1 MTIDPNNH
9 YQPERPVSASFSH
22 SILVLA
28 FAALGIYGA
37 YALIQRLTSPLHNP
51 SAVQMEVVARGNLA
65 EDEQSTI
72 ELFRQVSPT
81 VAHITT
87 SSVARRGW
95 NRNPMAI
102 PRGTGSGFTWGSDGY
117 IVTNYHVVAEGNRW
131 TVTLADR
138 SQHDARLV
146 GAYPPTDL
154 AVLKIDAP
162 NHELRPIRIGSS
174 RELLVGQKVFAVGN
188 PFGLDHT
195 LTTGVISGLGRTIE
209 SVSGDTISDVIQTD
223 AAINPGNSGG
233 PLFDSAAR
241 LIGVNTAIV
250 GTENGATG
258 IGFAVPIDTVNQ
270 VVPMIIRDGGESQ
283 SAPEARAGLGV
294 YIAPES
300 FTQLRGLDGVAI
312 ESVLENSAADRAG
325 LQPMQLDRDGAYRV
339 DVIKSIG
346 GVATRT
352 NHDLLMALKAHR
364 PGDEVEIVF
373 ERNGNE
379 GVVRVKLDDLSSR

>member
-1 MTIDPNNH
+1 MTYDPNPLPR
-9 YQPERPVSASFSH
+9 QPDPAAPSVSR
-22 SILVLA
+22 SILFVA
-28 FAALGIYGA
+28 YAALGLYGG
-37 YALIQRLTSPLHNP
+37 YALLSRWLSPLHDP
-51 SAVQMEVVARGNLA
+51 SAASLEVVPRGNLA
-65 EDEQSTI
+65 EDEKATI
-72 ELFRQVSPT
+72 DLFRQVSPS

-87 SSVARRGW
+87 SSVARTGW
-95 NRNPMAI
+95 NRNPMTI

-138 SQHDARLV
+138 SQHGARLV

-162 NHELRPIRIGSS
+162 NHRLRPIQVGSS

-209 SVSGDTISDVIQTD
+209 SVSGDNIRDVIQTD

-270 VVPMIIRDGGESQ
+270 VVPMIIRDGGVNEST
-283 SAPEARAGLGV
+283 PEARAGLGV

-300 FTQLRGLDGVAI
+300 FTQLQGLDGVAI
-312 ESVLENSAADRAG
+312 ESVLENSAAHRAG
-325 LQPMQLDRDGAYRV
+325 LKPMQINRDGSYRV
-339 DVIKSIG
+339 DVIKSVG
-346 GVATRT
+346 GVPTRT
-352 NHDLLMALKAHR
+352 NHDLLMALKKHS
-364 PGDEVEIVF
+364 PGEEVEIVL
-373 ERNGNE
+373 ERDGNE
-379 GVVRVKLDDLSSR
+379 GRIRVKLDDLSSR